1 MIYIISLLLVAV
13 MTYFTCLCEHRRI
26 VKKLH
31 EAYNDAIKK
40 SNEKAEKAAINQYH
54 LGWEEGRATLLKEQR
69 ETLKSLENPIGKKV
83 DR

>member
-1 MIYIISLLLVAV
+1 MIHIISLLLVAV
-13 MTYFTCLCEHRRI
+13 MTYFTCLWEHRRI

-31 EAYNDAIKK
+31 ETYNDAIKK
-40 SNEKAEKAAINQYH
+40 SNEKAGKVAISQYH
-54 LGWEEGRATLLKEQR
+54 LGYDEGRATLLREQR